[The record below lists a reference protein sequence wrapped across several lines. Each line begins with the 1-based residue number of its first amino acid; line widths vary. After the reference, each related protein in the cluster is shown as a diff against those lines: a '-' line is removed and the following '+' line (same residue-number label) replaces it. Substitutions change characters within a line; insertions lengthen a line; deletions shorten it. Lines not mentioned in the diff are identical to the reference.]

1 MNSQSSS
8 VVSSSIYL
16 SIYLCLY
23 HFKGNFQCH
32 FASVGRILDFRQP
45 TPLKAPSYTAGI
57 LRDAVDAAIGGFQ
70 SSIPRRR
77 SRIMI
82 SIRICPRDF
91 HTTSS
96 LLTQLRLWKQTNQS
110 SPSWKAQHGPPM
122 FKSINLSC
130 PRHHFCLPSKGPPK
144 SSTSLVLGST
154 FNTSHSCSISHPIG
168 FSWPATAVD
177 TPGPCLRSICRDA
190 IDVSILRAKC
200 FKNGVHETKSAPLT
214 VK

>member
-1 MNSQSSS
+1 M
-8 VVSSSIYL
+8 SI
-16 SIYLCLY
+16 CLY

-96 LLTQLRLWKQTNQS
+96 LLTQLRLGKQTNQS
-110 SPSWKAQHGPPM
+110 SPSWKARHGPTM

-154 FNTSHSCSISHPIG
+154 FNTSHSCSISHPTG
-168 FSWPATAVD
+168 FSWPMAQRKKVTWWHMWHD
-177 TPGPCLRSICRDA
+177 IML
-190 IDVSILRAKC
+190 LQQ
-200 FKNGVHETKSAPLT
+200 LT
-214 VK
+214 HQVLACVAFAGMP

>member
-1 MNSQSSS
+1 MHSQSSS
-8 VVSSSIYL
+8 GSSGVSSSIYM
-16 SIYLCLY
+16 SICLY

-32 FASVGRILDFRQP
+32 FASVARILDFRQP

-110 SPSWKAQHGPPM
+110 SPSWKARHGPTM

-154 FNTSHSCSISHPIG
+154 FNTSHSCSISHPTG
-168 FSWPATAVD
+168 FS
-177 TPGPCLRSICRDA
+177 
-190 IDVSILRAKC
+190 
-200 FKNGVHETKSAPLT
+200 
-214 VK
+214 